1 MKSLLRIAGKELRDV
16 GREKSIL
23 IAVAVQ
29 FFIAAFSTF
38 LLFGL
43 TGLYDPGSLTD
54 APDAD
59 LAYVGPGGFDAYL
72 DQPNL
77 DVEPFTEEGALR
89 SFGSGALDGV
99 VFEHYDDANATRQVT
114 LLLPDG
120 ELRAVLLVTQ
130 LQGALADYEQDLREA
145 RQDRLEQE
153 VVHLDTDV
161 APERPYGFV
170 HATLL
175 PLLVLAPV
183 FISGAIAGDSFEQE
197 LQTKTL
203 LLLRSAP
210 VGPASILAGKL
221 LVPVLLAPLQVLLW
235 VGLLWLNG
243 LPVQNVTW
251 LLGVTAVLAL
261 LLSAVGL
268 LVSILVRREHQ
279 TQEVYALV
287 ALLLGGLS
295 LFLPR
300 DPLNLVAR
308 IGAGSAAG
316 SDAWTTGLLAV
327 LAALALVGA
336 VWVAGRR
343 AFGDRA

>member
-1 MKSLLRIAGKELRDV
+1 MKNALRIAGKELRDV
-16 GREKSIL
+16 SREKSIL

-54 APDAD
+54 APQAD

-72 DQPNL
+72 DLPNL
-77 DVEPFTEEGALR
+77 DVQAFDEETALR
-89 SFGSGALDGV
+89 LFGSGGLDGV
-99 VFEHYDDANATRQVT
+99 VFEHFDDAEDSRQVT

-130 LQGALADYEQDLREA
+130 LQGRLEDYEQDLRVE

-153 VVHLDTDV
+153 VVRLDTGV
-161 APERPYGFV
+161 SPERPYGFV

-197 LQTKTL
+197 LQTRTL

-210 VGPASILAGKL
+210 VGAGAILAGKL

-235 VGLLWLNG
+235 IGLLALNG
-243 LPVQNVTW
+243 LPVDNLLW
-251 LLGVTAVLAL
+251 LLGLTAILAL
-261 LLSAVGL
+261 LLSVVGL
-268 LVSILVRREHQ
+268 LVSLTVRREHQ

-308 IGAGSAAG
+308 IGAGSAG
-316 SDAWTTGLLAV
+316 SSDAWTTALLAV
-327 LAALALVGA
+327 LALLALAGA
-336 VWVAGRR
+336 VRVAGRR